1 MNKAAKIKPVY
12 RSMLADLETPLSAY
26 LKVGGHPSFLLESVE
41 QGERI
46 ARYSFIGTG
55 ARRRIEARGEKVTVT
70 TPDGIETFDSKD
82 PLRILWDMTV
92 AETDTS
98 EELSGLTDS
107 TVGGLVSIIKVFT

>member
-1 MNKAAKIKPVY
+1 
-12 RSMLADLETPLSAY
+12 MLADLETPLSAY

-70 TPDGIETFDSKD
+70 TPDGIDTFESND

-92 AETDTS
+92 AESDTP
-98 EELSGLTDS
+98 EE
-107 TVGGLVSIIKVFT
+107 